1 MNICIVG
8 NGPLSEENREQI
20 KSSDLCD
27 KVVRFN
33 DMKNMKPEE
42 PVDLHVVRSWGKSW
56 WGLAEHPNKK
66 TNYTGRPDVDVPLI
80 VIGEA
85 RRGGQ
90 LPENKEVYKFVTRN
104 KNKTK
109 PGPTPRSIYDGCEFC
124 GGSCVSNAHNF
135 TSGAHAISLFQA
147 DTDVENIHVFG
158 MNFTTNL
165 KPKHQHATNEFEL
178 HSNCCTKCT
187 IHKTPK
193 DTYAP

>member
-1 MNICIVG
+1 
-8 NGPLSEENREQI
+8 
-20 KSSDLCD
+20 
-27 KVVRFN
+27 
-33 DMKNMKPEE
+33 MKPEE

-124 GGSCVSNAHNF
+124 GTFGKTCFYLVDWNAVS
-135 TSGAHAISLFQA
+135 
-147 DTDVENIHVFG
+147 
-158 MNFTTNL
+158 
-165 KPKHQHATNEFEL
+165 KPARWGLTRK
-178 HSNCCTKCT
+178 
-187 IHKTPK
+187 II
-193 DTYAP
+193 Y